1 MANNIILFPAWAQR
15 EYHVI
20 VSLQQENLEG
30 PDTGGKKLLKL
41 HFQPCH
47 ESRLGK
53 LKKDKKEQV
62 GATFPSSLAGSIW
75 KPES

>member
-30 PDTGGKKLLKL
+30 PDTGGKKIV
-41 HFQPCH
+41 
-47 ESRLGK
+47 ETS
-53 LKKDKKEQV
+53 
-62 GATFPSSLAGSIW
+62 FPAM
-75 KPES
+75 P